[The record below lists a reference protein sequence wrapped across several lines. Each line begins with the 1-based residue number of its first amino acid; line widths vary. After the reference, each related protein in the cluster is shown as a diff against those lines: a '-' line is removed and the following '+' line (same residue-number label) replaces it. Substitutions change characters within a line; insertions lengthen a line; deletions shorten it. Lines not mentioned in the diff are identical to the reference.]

1 MPQIIFVQI
10 VKQNTEI
17 LGIKMSE
24 TIVRLTGLAY
34 GGEALG
40 RLEDGR
46 MVFVPFA
53 LPGETVRLRLVE
65 EKRGYARAQLLEVL
79 EAAPE
84 RIQPRCAHFGVC
96 GGCHYQHLP
105 YPAQLRAKSA
115 ILRDQLE
122 RIGGINRPV
131 VGEMVASPESFN
143 YRNHV
148 QFHLTGDGRLGYH
161 LGRSEQVLAIQECH
175 LPEPVLNQIWPLL
188 DFEALPEIRRISL
201 RLGAGDDV
209 QLALES
215 DDPQPPELNVEDL
228 PLSVVHLSQGEALVL
243 AGSDAV
249 TLEVLGRPFLV
260 SAGSFFQTNT
270 ILAGAMVAHV
280 LALLE
285 EHAALGPDQT
295 LMDVYCGVGL
305 FSAFIAPRVGRLIAI
320 EESPSAAEDFTVNL
334 DEFDHVELY
343 EAPAEAV
350 LPEIEAQPAA
360 VLVDPPR
367 EGIDR
372 RAMDGLIRLRPSLLV
387 YVSCDPSTLGRD
399 AKRLQAA
406 GYRLERV
413 TPFDLFP
420 QTYHIESIS
429 CWSLT

>member
-1 MPQIIFVQI
+1 M
-10 VKQNTEI
+10 TE
-17 LGIKMSE
+17 L
-24 TIVRLTGLAY
+24 IVRLTGFAY

-53 LPGETVRLRLVE
+53 LPGELVRVQLVE
-65 EKRGYARAQLLEVL
+65 EKRGYARARLLEVL
-79 EAAPE
+79 EASPE

-105 YPAQLRAKSA
+105 YEAQLRAKSA

-122 RIGGINRPV
+122 RIGGIKHPV
-131 VGEMVASPESFN
+131 VGEMVASPEPFN

-148 QFHLTGDGRLGYH
+148 QFHLTAEGKLGYH

-175 LPEPVLNQIWPLL
+175 LPEPVLNQVWPLL
-188 DFEALPEIRRISL
+188 DFEALAEIGRVSL

-209 QLALES
+209 QLVLES

-228 PLSVVHLSQGEALVL
+228 PLSVVHLSRGEALVL
-243 AGSDAV
+243 AGSASL
-249 TLEVLGRPFLV
+249 TLEVRGRPFLV

-270 ILAGAMVAHV
+270 ILAGAMVTHI
-280 LALLE
+280 LALLDE
-285 EHAALGPDQT
+285 QGALGQDKT
-295 LMDVYCGVGL
+295 VMDVYAGVGL
-305 FSAFIAPRVGRLIAI
+305 FSAFMASLVGRLIAI

-343 EAPAEAV
+343 EAPAQVV
-350 LPEIEAQPAA
+350 LPELDERPAA
-360 VLVDPPR
+360 VVVDPPR

-372 RAMDGLIRLRPSLLV
+372 RALDGLIQMRPPLLL
-387 YVSCDPSTLGRD
+387 YVSCDPSTLARD
-399 AKRLQAA
+399 AQRLQVA

-429 CWSLT
+429 CWVLS